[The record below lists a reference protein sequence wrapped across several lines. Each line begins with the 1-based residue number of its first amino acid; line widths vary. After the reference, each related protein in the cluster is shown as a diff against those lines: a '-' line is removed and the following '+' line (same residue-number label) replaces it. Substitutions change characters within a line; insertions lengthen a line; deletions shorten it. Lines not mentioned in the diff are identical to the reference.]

1 MMTLNLNCLISNSI
15 FTNRCKVSERL
26 TSHLPTS
33 RIFKHFLYT
42 SFVKLFISYKF
53 VFLVWICYFTMKMV
67 WFDFADGHFIFVFTL
82 LGLERNTKC
91 NNNKNIFNRIM
102 FYMYNMSDVY
112 MYVCSILLTYEY
124 ILYDLY

>member
-1 MMTLNLNCLISNSI
+1 
-15 FTNRCKVSERL
+15 
-26 TSHLPTS
+26 
-33 RIFKHFLYT
+33 
-42 SFVKLFISYKF
+42 
-53 VFLVWICYFTMKMV
+53 MKMV

-112 MYVCSILLTYEY
+112 MYVCSIMLTYEY